1 MSEQTAG
8 RVDELR
14 DGPAAGI
21 PIVASGRQRAWRYRQ
36 TRHGEWFA
44 YIIKGMTNQ
53 ESILRDLLA
62 LPPEAQKM
70 VVDYIAYLRLHYT
83 QVLQEE
89 TEALPDLQD
98 EPFIGLWRDRAD
110 MTDSEAW
117 VCDTRTREWG
127 SRNHEPGLNADYKQ
141 GLSQ

>member
-1 MSEQTAG
+1 
-8 RVDELR
+8 
-14 DGPAAGI
+14 
-21 PIVASGRQRAWRYRQ
+21 
-36 TRHGEWFA
+36 
-44 YIIKGMTNQ
+44 MTNQ

-110 MTDSEAW
+110 MTDSGAW
-117 VCDTRTREWG
+117 VRATRTREWC
-127 SRNHEPGLNADYKQ
+127 SRNHAPGLDADYKQ
-141 GLSQ
+141 GLSR